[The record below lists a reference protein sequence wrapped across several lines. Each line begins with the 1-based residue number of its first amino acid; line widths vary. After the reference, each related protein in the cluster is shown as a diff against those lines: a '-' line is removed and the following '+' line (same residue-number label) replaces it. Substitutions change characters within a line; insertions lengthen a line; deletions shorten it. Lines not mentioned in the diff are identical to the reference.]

1 MYHHFDHSPSVD
13 FTAGQKRA
21 WLCSFIHKCGI
32 SSRELEF
39 FEENCGPQ
47 NNEVFHGVNIEI
59 DKVIFPRN
67 LA

>member
-1 MYHHFDHSPSVD
+1 
-13 FTAGQKRA
+13 
-21 WLCSFIHKCGI
+21 
-32 SSRELEF
+32 LEF

-59 DKVIFPRN
+59 DKVIFLQN